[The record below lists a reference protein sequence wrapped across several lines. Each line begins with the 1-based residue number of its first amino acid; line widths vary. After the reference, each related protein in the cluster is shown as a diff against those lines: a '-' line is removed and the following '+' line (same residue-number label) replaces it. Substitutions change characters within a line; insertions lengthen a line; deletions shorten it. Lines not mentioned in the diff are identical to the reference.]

1 MACSD
6 NVSLLLYGS
15 YRERNPAEADHVYV
29 EKKKKN
35 LQQQQQKKAKQ
46 LSENVKWLRFMS
58 CEFCIK

>member
-29 EKKKKN
+29 EKKKKTYN
-35 LQQQQQKKAKQ
+35 NNKISKATERK
-46 LSENVKWLRFMS
+46 
-58 CEFCIK
+58 CEMATVHVL

>member
-29 EKKKKN
+29 EKKGEKK
-35 LQQQQQKKAKQ
+35 KKAKQ

>member
-29 EKKKKN
+29 EREKKKS
-35 LQQQQQKKAKQ
+35 KAIERK
-46 LSENVKWLRFMS
+46 
-58 CEFCIK
+58 CEMAMVHVL

>member
-29 EKKKKN
+29 EKKKN
-35 LQQQQQKKAKQ
+35 NNNNKKQ
-46 LSENVKWLRFMS
+46 SN
-58 CEFCIK
+58 

>member
-29 EKKKKN
+29 EKKKN
-35 LQQQQQKKAKQ
+35 LQQQQNKQ
-46 LSENVKWLRFMS
+46 SN
-58 CEFCIK
+58 

>member
-29 EKKKKN
+29 EKK
-35 LQQQQQKKAKQ
+35 QSKATERK
-46 LSENVKWLRFMS
+46 
-58 CEFCIK
+58 CEMATVHVL

>member
-29 EKKKKN
+29 EKKKK
-35 LQQQQQKKAKQ
+35 KAKQ